1 MVNHA
6 PLCLNQEEV
15 VGAGQEEARSIRHD
29 SSGTSSSIEP
39 VHTGGRYK
47 GERRQVRRGASRS
60 VASRNDRP
68 LMSHHAGVTGV
79 YTDNETAYKTLAC
92 ALIHQA
98 YLDATNKRP
107 YQRPNR
113 ENDRQEH
120 ERSARY
126 FFESRAYSILCEI
139 LNIEPQTIIN
149 KINETN

>member
-1 MVNHA
+1 MVSDA
-6 PLCLNQEEV
+6 PLRINQEEV
-15 VGAGQEEARSIRHD
+15 VGASEEKALAIRHD
-29 SSGTSSSIEP
+29 SSGVSGGFELVYP
-39 VHTGGRYK
+39 GGRYK
-47 GERRQVRRGASRS
+47 GERRKVRRGASRT
-60 VASRNDRP
+60 VVSRNDRP

-126 FFESRAYSILCEI
+126 FFESRAYNILCEI
-139 LNIEPQTIIN
+139 LNLDPKTITK
-149 KINETN
+149 KIDETN